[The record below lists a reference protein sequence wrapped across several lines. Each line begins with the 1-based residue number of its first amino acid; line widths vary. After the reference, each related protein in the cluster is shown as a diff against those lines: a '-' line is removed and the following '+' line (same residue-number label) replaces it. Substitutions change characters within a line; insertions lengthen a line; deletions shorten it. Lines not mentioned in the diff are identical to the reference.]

1 MVDDFSDRSSTI
13 EKFVKEIFVL
23 DAPPIRSMK
32 QKKKKKERR
41 ETDKKASLDDGE
53 KLGMLNNRYRRN
65 R

>member
-32 QKKKKKERR
+32 QKKKGETRNGQEGKFVRR
-41 ETDKKASLDDGE
+41 RKAWNV
-53 KLGMLNNRYRRN
+53 K
-65 R
+65 

>member
-32 QKKKKKERR
+32 QKKKRR
-41 ETDKKASLDDGE
+41 DEKWTRRQVCETEKSLE
-53 KLGMLNNRYRRN
+53 C
-65 R
+65 

>member
-32 QKKKKKERR
+32 KKKKKERR
-41 ETDKKASLDDGE
+41 EMDKKASLWDGE